1 MAVPEKY
8 AANHTY
14 SDQEQL
20 DLYREAIAA
29 ILATGQS
36 YETADGRKFE
46 AASLSVL
53 QREAYRLENK
63 INQAAN
69 SGGPTEV
76 LVRRVRC

>member
-1 MAVPEKY
+1 MTTPEKF

-20 DLYREAIAA
+20 DLYREAIAG
-29 ILATGQS
+29 ILATGQA
-36 YETADGRKFE
+36 YEADDGRRFE

-63 INQAAN
+63 INQAAS

-76 LVRRVRC
+76 LLRRVRG